1 MTSTPEI
8 IEIVV
13 PSPDDAP
20 EIVEVQVPGPPGA
33 GTAEALAAAEEAEAS
48 ALAAAG
54 SATAAATSATN
65 SNNSA
70 IASAGSADDADAAK
84 VAAEAARDISIAKAG
99 IATTKAGEA
108 DASALAATNAAGDA
122 EDARDDA
129 TTQAGIA
136 TTKAGEADDSAVA
149 AAASQIAAAASA
161 ASASTD
167 ADRAEA
173 AADAAEEALGFDPN
187 DYLLKATYDPEGDGV
202 VAEAASVPWAG
213 ITDKPDFGTASELDA
228 GTAPGNVPVLDVSG
242 LLDAAVLP
250 PIAITDTHV
259 VADQTA
265 MLALT
270 AQKGDVA
277 VRTDLN
283 KTFVLA
289 TNSPST
295 LADWKEMLTPT
306 DLVLSVAGL
315 TGAISAAA
323 LKVALDFPSGSL
335 VGTTDAQT
343 LYNKTYS
350 GGTFSGTFAGSHTLT
365 GNQIHSRGIATSPDT
380 YEEFITTDYGPGNPK
395 MFVAKST
402 TATQWNI
409 SLYDTVGSAGTI
421 NFVATTL
428 SLNGSPLM
436 SRAATETITGAKTF
450 AETIAVSKANATT
463 VANYLSMLPTN
474 YGVGNYGLIFQK
486 SSTANAW
493 NVLVNDGV
501 DNNGTVNWVAGNFQ
515 VNGSNVM
522 TRGATETI
530 TGAKTIS
537 VSNATTFA
545 GYLAFQ
551 PTDWGT
557 GKPRLSIDKSATANQ
572 WVIGL
577 YDGVNNAGTIEIY
590 SSGFT
595 WQGQTVMTRGA
606 TETITGAKTFTAGAT
621 TFAAAGNTALE
632 IGRTDGVASSAH
644 IDFHSGATATD
655 FDARII
661 ATGGNGSNGGGILTF
676 QTDGVY
682 ANGYTRISTGNSTT
696 LQTFLDLVPTDSG
709 VGKPSFFI
717 QKSATATT
725 WSMGLWDSATSNG
738 TLEFVVQNVSF
749 TGSTKFTAGIT
760 IEGSYPQTWYKIGG
774 AGAVKNWWTYA
785 DGDSFLILNDT
796 NGDNTWEGVPWPFQ
810 LNTSE
815 GYVYGSKIMT
825 VGSNDTITGT
835 KTFAGGVVIQSSVPQ
850 INLVDTDVAAIGRNW
865 YIHLNGDNFWV
876 LRDSDG
882 VGGYD
887 TYPLRLDGA
896 GGVGYIFN
904 SQIATWD
911 NTMTFVNK
919 TISGVTL
926 TNGYTEEFAA
936 LNSGTNVAIAL
947 SNGTVQTITL
957 TGNWNPSSWPT
968 AFAGMAFTLFI
979 KQDGTGGR
987 TITWP
992 SSVKWPGGV
1001 APTITSTANKVDK
1014 ITFQCPDGTNWFAV
1028 VNGQNYL

>member
-323 LKVALDFPSGSL
+323 LKVALNFPAGDVVGTTDTQTLTNKTYTGGTLGGTFGGAFTTTGLITASRAAAGVSSDYVLLQPSDYNTSKPRFYLKSDSGGNDKWSLGLWDGVNNNGTINVLVSSLTWNSVPL
-335 VGTTDAQT
+335 VGTTLTQT
-343 LYNKTYS
+343 LTNKTYS
-350 GGTFSGTFAGSHTLT
+350 GGTFSGQFGGILDIRS
-365 GNQIHSRGIATSPDT
+365 GN
-380 YEEFITTDYGPGNPK
+380 
-395 MFVAKST
+395 
-402 TATQWNI
+402 
-409 SLYDTVGSAGTI
+409 
-421 NFVATTL
+421 ATTL
-428 SLNGSPLM
+428 G
-436 SRAATETITGAKTF
+436 TF
-450 AETIAVSKANATT
+450 
-463 VANYLSMLPTN
+463 
-474 YGVGNYGLIFQK
+474 
-486 SSTANAW
+486 
-493 NVLVNDGV
+493 
-501 DNNGTVNWVAGNFQ
+501 
-515 VNGSNVM
+515 
-522 TRGATETI
+522 
-530 TGAKTIS
+530 
-537 VSNATTFA
+537 
-545 GYLAFQ
+545 LALT
-551 PTDWGT
+551 PTDHGT
-557 GKPRLSIDKSATANQ
+557 GKPQFYIQKSATAAA
-572 WVIGL
+572 WTMGL
-577 YDGVNNAGTIEIY
+577 WDNTNSNGTIDILVQNLTWNSSPIVNLANVQTLSNKTLVNPIVSGTLYVTNAGNAHI
-590 SSGFT
+590 
-595 WQGQTVMTRGA
+595 
-606 TETITGAKTFTAGAT
+606 
-621 TFAAAGNTALE
+621 E
-632 IGRTDGVASSAH
+632 IGRTDGVASSSL
-644 IDFHSGATATD
+644 IDFHSGATAVD

-661 ATGGNGSNGGGILTF
+661 ATGGTGSNAGGTLNMQATAL
-676 QTDGVY
+676 QW
-682 ANGYTRISTGNSTT
+682 NGNSLVSTSSGN
-696 LQTFLDLVPTDSG
+696 QTIAG
-709 VGKPSFFI
+709 NK
-717 QKSATATT
+717 
-725 WSMGLWDSATSNG
+725 
-738 TLEFVVQNVSF
+738 SF
-749 TGSTKFTAGIT
+749 TGATSFTAGIT
-760 IEGSYPQTWYKIGG
+760 IEGTYPQTWYKIGG